1 MDAES
6 FSVFQLLQTCLAV
19 MSTQV
24 PKRNGYLIK
33 DILDLPNENEEEID
47 EFGRCKS
54 TLSQS
59 KSTTGSPESHHHHP
73 HHHHKMKKKK
83 ARTTFSGKQ
92 VYELEKQFE
101 AKKYLSSSDRSELA
115 NRLDVTETQVKIW
128 FQNRRTKW
136 KKIESEKERM
146 ELEDIPD
153 DQLAKPQ

>member
-1 MDAES
+1 MDAETL
-6 FSVFQLLQTCLAV
+6 SVFQLLQTCLAV
-19 MSTQV
+19 MGTQI

-59 KSTTGSPESHHHHP
+59 KSTTGSPEAH

-153 DQLAKPQ
+153 DQLVKPQ

>member
-1 MDAES
+1 MDAETL
-6 FSVFQLLQTCLAV
+6 SVFQLLQTCLAV
-19 MSTQV
+19 MSTQI

-59 KSTTGSPESHHHHP
+59 KSTSPESH

-153 DQLAKPQ
+153 DQLVKPQ